1 MYNNYFLRSFILPY
15 LKSCKRLIARHRPNH
30 RHHFWNNS
38 RYYST
43 FWYYFC
49 PSTDIYFK
57 KKEKY
62 QQHSKDLVDA
72 LKTWV
77 DSIIFPYCEYVD
89 GSLKVY
95 DYSSTYDIPLL
106 KQAKDHLDKRYP
118 HILEMHNDTIEE
130 CTQLCRKI
138 KEIIHAKDKPSFEN
152 IIITK
157 INSDCP
163 KLKMTHKNN
172 LKEYSKEPNI
182 YTDND
187 VFNIIFKNQV
197 LDVNDLDAKE
207 GKLLYQNFTNVAQGE
222 KLDMEKLK
230 KVILELISNNEIKK
244 FIEEYH
250 NIHKELENKSE
261 SFKKE
266 IRELYNLVNGGKQLD
281 KPKDCDIC
289 KSF

>member
-1 MYNNYFLRSFILPY
+1 
-15 LKSCKRLIARHRPNH
+15 
-30 RHHFWNNS
+30 
-38 RYYST
+38 
-43 FWYYFC
+43 
-49 PSTDIYFK
+49 
-57 KKEKY
+57 
-62 QQHSKDLVDA
+62 
-72 LKTWV
+72 
-77 DSIIFPYCEYVD
+77 
-89 GSLKVY
+89 
-95 DYSSTYDIPLL
+95 
-106 KQAKDHLDKRYP
+106 
-118 HILEMHNDTIEE
+118 
-130 CTQLCRKI
+130 
-138 KEIIHAKDKPSFEN
+138 
-152 IIITK
+152 
-157 INSDCP
+157 
-163 KLKMTHKNN
+163 MTHKNN

-266 IRELYNLVNGGKQLD
+266 IRE
-281 KPKDCDIC
+281 I
-289 KSF
+289 